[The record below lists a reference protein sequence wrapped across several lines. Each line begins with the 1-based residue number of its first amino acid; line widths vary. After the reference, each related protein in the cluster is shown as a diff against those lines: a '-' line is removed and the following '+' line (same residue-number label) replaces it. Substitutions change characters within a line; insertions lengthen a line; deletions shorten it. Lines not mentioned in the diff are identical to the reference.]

1 MTVVRFPSKKDP
13 KPEVDGAWPIM
24 TGLLVLTIGAVFVW
38 QRELGSFEEARAI
51 YSFGLLPAHLF
62 GIRQPA
68 PQIDV
73 VTPLLT
79 LVTAQFLHG
88 GWTHLMGN
96 VLVLL
101 LLGPLLERR
110 IGSIRFLLI
119 FLATG
124 VAGLGLEAASSP
136 SSAIPIIGASAS
148 IAGVIGGLARVD
160 PGARIVLPSPR
171 RGQWLRVIRVPA
183 LPIIG
188 FGLSFRFT
196 ALPSLPPMRRR
207 PSRSW
212 RMASGL
218 SQVLFWRDG
227 RNAGVRGRDPPD
239 AVSWVRAVRGC
250 PVRTWH
256 YLA

>member
-183 LPIIG
+183 LPIIVVWLIIQVYGIAFANSDEAKTIAFLAHGVG
-188 FGLSFRFT
+188 FV
-196 ALPSLPPMRRR
+196 
-207 PSRSW
+207 
-212 RMASGL
+212 SGV
-218 SQVLFWRDG
+218 VL
-227 RNAGVRGRDPPD
+227 AGWAKRGR
-239 AVSWVRAVRGC
+239 A
-250 PVRTWH
+250 RT
-256 YLA
+256 

>member
-51 YSFGLLPAHLF
+51 YSFGLLPAHMF

-183 LPIIG
+183 LPIIVVWLIIQVYGIAFANSDEAKTIAFLAHGVG
-188 FGLSFRFT
+188 FV
-196 ALPSLPPMRRR
+196 
-207 PSRSW
+207 
-212 RMASGL
+212 SGV
-218 SQVLFWRDG
+218 VL
-227 RNAGVRGRDPPD
+227 AGWAKRGR
-239 AVSWVRAVRGC
+239 A
-250 PVRTWH
+250 RT
-256 YLA
+256 

>member
-13 KPEVDGAWPIM
+13 KPEVNGAWPIM

-110 IGSIRFLLI
+110 IESIRFLLI

-124 VAGLGLEAASSP
+124 VTGLGLEAASSP

-183 LPIIG
+183 LPIIVVWLIIQVYGIAFANSDEAKTIAFLAHGVG
-188 FGLSFRFT
+188 FV
-196 ALPSLPPMRRR
+196 
-207 PSRSW
+207 
-212 RMASGL
+212 SGV
-218 SQVLFWRDG
+218 VL
-227 RNAGVRGRDPPD
+227 AGWAKRGR
-239 AVSWVRAVRGC
+239 A
-250 PVRTWH
+250 RT
-256 YLA
+256 

>member
-1 MTVVRFPSKKDP
+1 
-13 KPEVDGAWPIM
+13 
-24 TGLLVLTIGAVFVW
+24 
-38 QRELGSFEEARAI
+38 
-51 YSFGLLPAHLF
+51 
-62 GIRQPA
+62 
-68 PQIDV
+68 
-73 VTPLLT
+73 
-79 LVTAQFLHG
+79 
-88 GWTHLMGN
+88 MGN

-183 LPIIG
+183 LPIIVVWLIIQVYGIAFANSDEAKTIAFLAHGVG
-188 FGLSFRFT
+188 FV
-196 ALPSLPPMRRR
+196 
-207 PSRSW
+207 
-212 RMASGL
+212 SGV
-218 SQVLFWRDG
+218 VL
-227 RNAGVRGRDPPD
+227 AGWAKRGR
-239 AVSWVRAVRGC
+239 A
-250 PVRTWH
+250 RT
-256 YLA
+256 

>member
-1 MTVVRFPSKKDP
+1 MTVVRFPSNKDP
-13 KPEVDGAWPIM
+13 KPEVNGAWPIM

-183 LPIIG
+183 LPIIVVWLIIQVYGIAFANSDEAKTIAFLAHGVG
-188 FGLSFRFT
+188 FV
-196 ALPSLPPMRRR
+196 
-207 PSRSW
+207 
-212 RMASGL
+212 SGV
-218 SQVLFWRDG
+218 VL
-227 RNAGVRGRDPPD
+227 AGWAKRGR
-239 AVSWVRAVRGC
+239 A
-250 PVRTWH
+250 RT
-256 YLA
+256 

>member
-1 MTVVRFPSKKDP
+1 MTVVRFPSNKDP
-13 KPEVDGAWPIM
+13 KPEVNGAWPIM

-148 IAGVIGGLARVD
+148 IAGVIGGLARVY

-183 LPIIG
+183 LPIIVVWLIIQVYGIAFAASDEAKTIAFLAHGVG
-188 FGLSFRFT
+188 FV
-196 ALPSLPPMRRR
+196 
-207 PSRSW
+207 
-212 RMASGL
+212 SGV
-218 SQVLFWRDG
+218 VL
-227 RNAGVRGRDPPD
+227 AGWAKRGR
-239 AVSWVRAVRGC
+239 A
-250 PVRTWH
+250 RT
-256 YLA
+256 